1 MKTATL
7 AELGL
12 DSVPFPQN
20 FQPRFLAKDN
30 VEDCWYVFEQQP
42 SFDGDGM
49 VWRYGP
55 RIEIGVGDDALPAM
69 CRGLT
74 LNESLFQIVNA
85 EAYVPRVE
93 TMQRLCWE
101 TFSVR
106 YNNAERAELE
116 RFSKLNAA
124 WDEWQAAW
132 CAGIEAHIS
141 TLN

>member
-12 DSVPFPQN
+12 DTVPFPRN

-30 VEDCWYVFEQQP
+30 VGDCWYVFEQQP
-42 SFDGDGM
+42 SFDGGDM
-49 VWRYGP
+49 VWRNGL
-55 RIEIGVGDDALPAM
+55 RIEIGVGDDALSAI

-74 LNESLFQIVNA
+74 LTESLFQIVNTDTP
-85 EAYVPRVE
+85 VTRVE
-93 TMQRLCWE
+93 AMQRLCWE
-101 TFSVR
+101 AFSVR

-116 RFSKLNAA
+116 RFPKLNAA